1 MQSCVLTPSP
11 GCAVQ
16 HTGGL
21 WALRGQGCQQGAI
34 PLMGACEG
42 HRPRTERRCPGCP
55 FQMRLCVYATEG
67 AGRTQI
73 FLFFPFLRTESFNS
87 HHPTFFF
94 FFFFSRE
101 LKISPSALGGS
112 GAAHKPAQRLC
123 KYGCERRAA
132 GGCYLQGR
140 GTWGPNTSTANP
152 SSPPMQGRLWPGRL
166 LAARSYLMSGKCCSW
181 EIGGCCR
188 RGPAGSIRSC
198 GHVQV
203 LCVALPSGRLPAR
216 LRVTTLLHR
225 EQPHGWGWLSSGSAE
240 GRTADLVMDG
250 YEIRALVSFGWQIR
264 STLSGHRLPFFRLQ
278 LPSRFP

>member
-1 MQSCVLTPSP
+1 VGSAWSGVPAGCHPTDGCLRRAPTPHGAAMSRLPLPDASLCLCNRRSGQNSDLFVL
-11 GCAVQ
+11 
-16 HTGGL
+16 
-21 WALRGQGCQQGAI
+21 
-34 PLMGACEG
+34 
-42 HRPRTERRCPGCP
+42 P
-55 FQMRLCVYATEG
+55 FFENG
-67 AGRTQI
+67 E
-73 FLFFPFLRTESFNS
+73 FLFPPPNV
-87 HHPTFFF
+87 FF

-101 LKISPSALGGS
+101 LKISPSALRGS

-188 RGPAGSIRSC
+188 RGPAGSVRSC

-216 LRVTTLLHR
+216 LRVTTLLCR
-225 EQPHGWGWLSSGSAE
+225 LGMAELWLG
-240 GRTADLVMDG
+240 
-250 YEIRALVSFGWQIR
+250 
-264 STLSGHRLPFFRLQ
+264 
-278 LPSRFP
+278 